1 VKAAP
6 AASASSLL
14 DGDTLR
20 AIRSRAP
27 GYDERNEFFTE
38 DLAQL
43 KALGYLAPRGLSD
56 TVADQRLLAAHAP
69 ATALG
74 VGMHLTWM
82 GVARD
87 MVAQG
92 FTEFQWILDAGH
104 AGEVFAFGVSERG
117 NARVLADST
126 TVVSKTPEGY
136 AFTGTKIFVSLS
148 PAWTK
153 LSLLGRHGDTIVHG
167 FIDRATPGWSNT
179 PDWDTLGMRA
189 TQSYTTTLQDVVV
202 RDDRVVRVIPV
213 GESGD
218 PFTAAV
224 FQNFLPLVSA
234 VYAGIADRALELAV
248 AGVKEK
254 TSAFDPGQRVSDDPD
269 RIWRWLL
276 MLLAHSLPTTPGS
289 LIRVRPHPPSGSGC
303 SRGSNT
309 TAWRPRGVWWIGQ
322 CGLWAAGPTDAL
334 TNSADCSATCWRVS
348 TTRVTQRLCTL
359 RSPTTCWGNQARN
372 PLAARLRCEHGF
384 CKGQ

>member
-1 VKAAP
+1 MKAAP
-6 AASASSLL
+6 AASTSSLL
-14 DGDTLR
+14 EDDTLS

-56 TVADQRLLAAHAP
+56 TAADQRLLAAHAP

-136 AFTGTKIFVSLS
+136 SFTGTKIFVSLS

-202 RDDRVVRVIPV
+202 PDERVVRLIPV

-218 PFTAAV
+218 PFTVAV

-254 TSAFDPGQRVSDDPD
+254 ASAFDPDQRVSDDPD
-269 RIWRWLL
+269 IRWQ
-276 MLLAHSLPTTPGS
+276 LADMAMA
-289 LIRVRPHPPSGSGC
+289 V
-303 SRGSNT
+303 
-309 TAWRPRGVWWIGQ
+309 
-322 CGLWAAGPTDAL
+322 DAL
-334 TNSADCSATCWRVS
+334 GPQLAQYTGIVDSGQATPTEWFRLLSGLKHNSVETARSVVDSAMRVVGGGAYRRS
-348 TTRVTQRLCTL
+348 HELSRLQRDV
-359 RSPTTCWGNQARN
+359 
-372 PLAARLRCEHGF
+372 LAGVYHPSDTEAVHATVAHDLLGEPG
-384 CKGQ
+384 

>member
-1 VKAAP
+1 MKAAP
-6 AASASSLL
+6 AASTSSLL
-14 DGDTLR
+14 EDDTLS

-56 TVADQRLLAAHAP
+56 TAADQRLLAAHAP

-202 RDDRVVRVIPV
+202 PDERVVRLIPV

-218 PFTAAV
+218 PFTVAV

-254 TSAFDPGQRVSDDPD
+254 TSAFNPDQRVSDDPD
-269 RIWRWLL
+269 IRWQ
-276 MLLAHSLPTTPGS
+276 LADMAMA
-289 LIRVRPHPPSGSGC
+289 V
-303 SRGSNT
+303 
-309 TAWRPRGVWWIGQ
+309 
-322 CGLWAAGPTDAL
+322 DAL
-334 TNSADCSATCWRVS
+334 GPQLAQYTGIVDSGQAAPTEWFRLLSGLKHHSVETARSVVDSAMRVVGGGAYRRSHELSRLQRDVLAGVYHPSDTEAVHATVAHD
-348 TTRVTQRLCTL
+348 LL
-359 RSPTTCWGNQARN
+359 GEPG
-372 PLAARLRCEHGF
+372 
-384 CKGQ
+384 